1 LKPTVLVLL
10 SDKRSGSTFFQREL
24 LKHPEI
30 QTVKYSSHRYLETHH
45 WLKGAMILSPENAS
59 SNLYKGYGSESN
71 ALALLIDT
79 VKLNVIN
86 WEIPEN
92 KSDLVFGGWE
102 ALCKEFANPVFFEKS
117 PQLLAS
123 TAALDLFK
131 SWINTTEFDVK
142 IIGLVRNPMSVL
154 YSAQELFHT
163 PPEKRQYGWMEIHK
177 NLIEFS
183 RDLSEHQFLLLKY
196 EEMVVNTHD
205 CFKTVCKFIG
215 LEYDSQMG
223 NEASRE
229 SLNLWKNDADFHFNL
244 SNEVL
249 EMAQQF
255 GYTPNEL
262 ENPPK
267 QKKQSFKR
275 IISIIRKSWNKI
287 VSKLYFH
294 YYQPL
299 KIKWKNRK
307 FNQNRP

>member
-24 LKHPEI
+24 LKHPSI

-45 WLKGAMILSPENAS
+45 WLKGAMILNAGEAS

-71 ALALLIDT
+71 ALALLVDT
-79 VKLNVIN
+79 VKLNVLN

-102 ALCKEFANPVFFEKS
+102 ALCNEFAKPVFFEKS

-131 SWINTTEFDVK
+131 SWMNKTEFDVK

-163 PPEKRQYGWMEIHK
+163 PPQKRQYGWMDIHK

-183 RDLSEHQFLLLKY
+183 SNLSNDQFLLIKY
-196 EEMVVNTHD
+196 EDMVLNTAD
-205 CFKTVCKFIG
+205 CFNNVCKFIG
-215 LEYDSQMG
+215 LKYNTQMG

-244 SNEVL
+244 SIEVL
-249 EMAQQF
+249 EMAQLF
-255 GYTPNEL
+255 GYTPSEL

-267 QKKQSFKR
+267 QKKLSFKR

-294 YYQPL
+294 YYQPI
-299 KIKWKNRK
+299 KIKWKNRR
-307 FNQNRP
+307 FN